1 MSKDSELFEEA
12 VADASAIREISLE
25 NAKEGLLERFTPKL
39 KKIVQDKMLEAS
51 EEEDD
56 EELEMDIDADG
67 EEDDANGDGSDED
80 GADDT
85 DEEPED
91 EGGDEDGD
99 DEQVDEDYELTEE
112 DMEEITEYVMDL
124 GEDVAFDNRHSDPD
138 TSDRF
143 SNQQPQHDNDQLA
156 DLDDIGTGY
165 DDEQISDVVL
175 DEIQKELDLKESD
188 STNPNRSMDEIED
201 ILNELE
207 EGDDEYMDEPM
218 DDEYMDDYMDDEDEH
233 MGDDYMGYMEDSDL
247 DEGEIEYE
255 IDLRE
260 YGVTDVDRDPMNSL
274 GDVDSTYL
282 DVVNDLVDDTDDY
295 DDFDTEG
302 PGARMNMT
310 EPEADPLGEDT
321 EFDVS
326 GVLSEEE
333 DEGNQ
338 LSELRQQNKK
348 LRKERDKARKAA
360 KILREKVRSS
370 KLLNKKLVY
379 TNKLFNNLSLNSKQR
394 QTVVESFEEAET
406 EREVELTFSNLA
418 DTLQEQEGGAQ
429 RSQQLDESAN
439 RAVNNN
445 RGGGIDDSKR
455 IIKEDTDMK
464 ERMQELAGIL

>member
-67 EEDDANGDGSDED
+67 EEDDA
-80 GADDT
+80 

-91 EGGDEDGD
+91 EGDGD
-99 DEQVDEDYELTEE
+99 DEQVEEDYELTEE

-143 SNQQPQHDNDQLA
+143 SNQQPQHDSDQLA

-175 DEIQKELDLKESD
+175 DEIQKELDLKED
-188 STNPNRSMDEIED
+188 NSTNPNRSMDEIED

-218 DDEYMDDYMDDEDEH
+218 DDEYMDDEDDEDDEY
-233 MGDDYMGYMEDSDL
+233 MGDEYMGYMEDSDL
-247 DEGEIEYE
+247 DEGEVEYE

-260 YGVTDVDRDPMNSL
+260 YGVTDVDRDPMGSL

-295 DDFDTEG
+295 GDFDTEG

-310 EPEADPLGEDT
+310 EPETDPLGEDT

-333 DEGNQ
+333 NEGNQ

-394 QTVVESFEEAET
+394 HTVVESFEEAET

-418 DTLQEQEGGAQ
+418 DTLQEQEGGAK

-445 RGGGIDDSKR
+445 NRGGSIDDSKR
-455 IIKEDTDMK
+455 IIKEGTDMK

>member
-67 EEDDANGDGSDED
+67 EEDDA
-80 GADDT
+80 

-91 EGGDEDGD
+91 EGDGD
-99 DEQVDEDYELTEE
+99 DEQVEEDYELTEE

-143 SNQQPQHDNDQLA
+143 SNQQPQHDSDQLA

-175 DEIQKELDLKESD
+175 DEIQKELDLKED
-188 STNPNRSMDEIED
+188 NSTNPNRSMDEIED

-218 DDEYMDDYMDDEDEH
+218 DDEYMDDYMDDEDDEY
-233 MGDDYMGYMEDSDL
+233 MGDEYMGYMEDSDL
-247 DEGEIEYE
+247 DEGEVEYE

-260 YGVTDVDRDPMNSL
+260 YGVTDVDRDPMGSL

-295 DDFDTEG
+295 GDFDTEG

-310 EPEADPLGEDT
+310 EPETDPLGEDT

-333 DEGNQ
+333 NE
-338 LSELRQQNKK
+338 K

-394 QTVVESFEEAET
+394 HTVVESFEEAAT

-418 DTLQEQEGGAQ
+418 DTLQEQEGGAK

-445 RGGGIDDSKR
+445 NRGGSIDDSKR
-455 IIKEDTDMK
+455 IIKEGTDMK